1 MKRESERIVLVG
13 VFDAGDK
20 MYGGWIVVI
29 DFVRIVPIE
38 LLENCDGKGL
48 YRKSKVIWRRYGLR
62 KVESYDDGDIIYRE

>member
-38 LLENCDGKGL
+38 L
-48 YRKSKVIWRRYGLR
+48 
-62 KVESYDDGDIIYRE
+62 